1 VQPDAAAAARASAV
15 KSIPSSDVASEQPET
30 NAATETADKAD
41 IIILCIDCHAPFQ
54 FVFLFP

>member
-30 NAATETADKAD
+30 NAATETAEMAD
-41 IIILCIDCHAPFQ
+41 IIILCINCHAPFL
-54 FVFLFP
+54 FLL